1 MTRSAYGS
9 KAQRDFF
16 RECLAAIWVC
26 GEAFLF
32 LIKPRQKMPFFEN
45 YRFILLET
53 ILFIYLQQN
62 KTVFLWM

>member
-1 MTRSAYGS
+1 
-9 KAQRDFF
+9 
-16 RECLAAIWVC
+16 
-26 GEAFLF
+26 
-32 LIKPRQKMPFFEN
+32 MPFFEN